1 MTTWYNYDMN
11 PPKCNALDYIQFLIG
26 SPTVFSAV
34 EAARNHPDGKEGPAH
49 DAYTRLLYRIQS
61 DGEALWEEAQQLVKR
76 KEGMLVLDDSTL
88 DKPYAQ
94 EMDLVTYHWSGKHK
108 DVVKGINLLSL
119 LWSDGEAR
127 VPCDFRIYDK
137 ENDGLSKNDH
147 FRAMVRQAA
156 ARGFSPELVAFDS
169 WYASLENLKLLRE
182 IEWDWLTRLKS
193 NRLVD
198 PDGEGNRAIRD
209 IEIPARGRRIH
220 LKGYGWVQVFQ
231 TVGRDGDDEYW
242 ATSRLDMTVEQ
253 RAERADIAWQIE
265 TYHRGL
271 KQYTGIEQCQHRKAQ
286 AQRNHIGLA
295 IRAFLR
301 LEAHRLR
308 TGVSWFEAKLSVIR
322 DAIRSY
328 LAHPQYTLSTA

>member
-1 MTTWYNYDMN
+1 MN
-11 PPKCNALDYIQFLIG
+11 PPKCDPLDYIQFLIG
-26 SPTVFSAV
+26 SQTSFSAT
-34 EAARNHPDGKEGPAH
+34 EAARTHPDGEDGPAH

-61 DGEALWEEAQQLVKR
+61 DGDALWTEAQTLVKR
-76 KEGMLVLDDSTL
+76 EEGMLIVDDSTL

-94 EMDLVTYHWSGKHK
+94 EMDLVTYHWSGKHG
-108 DVVKGINLLSL
+108 DVVKGINLISL
-119 LWSDGEAR
+119 LWTDGEAG
-127 VPCDFRIYDK
+127 VPCDFRIYDR
-137 ENDGLSKNDH
+137 ENDGLTKNDH
-147 FRAMVRQAA
+147 FRAMVHRAA
-156 ARGFSPELVAFDS
+156 ERGFRPELVAFDS
-169 WYASLENLKLLRE
+169 WYASLENLKLLRDLGWE
-182 IEWDWLTRLKS
+182 WLTRLQD

-198 PDGEGNRAIRD
+198 PDGEGNRHIRE
-209 IEIPARGRRIH
+209 IEIPEQGRRVH
-220 LKGYGWVQVFQ
+220 LKGYGWVKVFR

-242 ATSRLDMTVEQ
+242 ATSYLEMTVDQ
-253 RAERADIAWQIE
+253 REKKADVAWQIE

-271 KQYTGIEQCQHRKAQ
+271 KQYTGIEQSQHRKAK

-308 TGVSWFEAKLSVIR
+308 TGVSWFEAKMSVIR

>member
-1 MTTWYNYDMN
+1 MN
-11 PPKCNALDYIQFLIG
+11 PPKCDPLDYIQFLIG
-26 SPTVFSAV
+26 SQTSFSAT
-34 EAARNHPDGKEGPAH
+34 EAARTHPDGEDGPAH

-61 DGEALWEEAQQLVKR
+61 DGDALWTEAQTLVKR
-76 KEGMLVLDDSTL
+76 EEGMLIVDDSTL

-94 EMDLVTYHWSGKHK
+94 EMDLVTYHWSGKHG
-108 DVVKGINLLSL
+108 DVVKGINLISL
-119 LWSDGEAR
+119 LWTDGEAG
-127 VPCDFRIYDK
+127 VPCDFRIYDR
-137 ENDGLSKNDH
+137 ENDGLTKNDH
-147 FRAMVRQAA
+147 FRAMVHRAA
-156 ARGFSPELVAFDS
+156 ERGFRPELVAFDS
-169 WYASLENLKLLRE
+169 WYASLENLKLLRDLGWE
-182 IEWDWLTRLKS
+182 WLTRLQD

-198 PDGEGNRAIRD
+198 PDGEGNRHIRE
-209 IEIPARGRRIH
+209 IEIPEQGRRVH
-220 LKGYGWVQVFQ
+220 LKGYGWVKVFR

-242 ATSRLDMTVEQ
+242 ATSYLEMTVDQ
-253 RAERADIAWQIE
+253 RKEKADVAWQIE

-271 KQYTGIEQCQHRKAQ
+271 KQYTGIEQSQHRKAK

-308 TGVSWFEAKLSVIR
+308 TGVSWFEAKMSVIR

>member
-1 MTTWYNYDMN
+1 MN
-11 PPKCNALDYIQFLIG
+11 PPKCDPLDYIQFLIG
-26 SPTVFSAV
+26 SQTSFSAT
-34 EAARNHPDGKEGPAH
+34 EAARTHPDGEDGPAH

-61 DGEALWEEAQQLVKR
+61 DGDALWTEAQTLVKR
-76 KEGMLVLDDSTL
+76 EEGMLIVDDSTL

-94 EMDLVTYHWSGKHK
+94 EMDLVTYHWSGKHG
-108 DVVKGINLLSL
+108 DVVKGINLISL
-119 LWSDGEAR
+119 LWTDGEAG
-127 VPCDFRIYDK
+127 VPCDFRIYDRK
-137 ENDGLSKNDH
+137 NDGLTKNDH
-147 FRAMVRQAA
+147 FRAMVHRAA
-156 ARGFSPELVAFDS
+156 ERGFRPELVAFDS
-169 WYASLENLKLLRE
+169 WYASLENLKLLRDLGWE
-182 IEWDWLTRLKS
+182 WLTRLQD

-198 PDGEGNRAIRD
+198 PDGEGNRHIRE
-209 IEIPARGRRIH
+209 IEIPEQGRRVH
-220 LKGYGWVQVFQ
+220 LKGYGWVKVFR

-242 ATSRLDMTVEQ
+242 ATSYLEMTVDQ
-253 RAERADIAWQIE
+253 REKKADVAWQIE

-271 KQYTGIEQCQHRKAQ
+271 KQYTGIEQSQHRKAK

-308 TGVSWFEAKLSVIR
+308 TGVSWFEAKMSVIR